1 MPVPVFPQMI
11 TIDHDKTLQQDE
23 PNIQVILLSL
33 SQEIALVQEKK
44 HLVNILETRL
54 RSFLGFE
61 SSTIFLVNDDLTA
74 ISDFLYD
81 KTPNISTWP
90 FIEAIKLG
98 RVPLDDRIVRGEV
111 VDSSAQVLDLDE
123 LAETRETFPYLKA
136 GSTSSFAEVILFNLK
151 RGPEVI
157 GNWILTF
164 ASKNDTER
172 HQLPLLQIIANM
184 INSAVLNIAVQEQLF
199 KARSQYD
206 TIQAISADLSA
217 TKQRTDLLK
226 IIHQKLKNLFDF
238 SHHFVSVINDDD
250 LTVTSFL
257 RDSESRTKN
266 HPSYNSVNTTKYT
279 ITDGFFNKAVLSN
292 EPVVFD
298 LMQIRKKSGLPY
310 YLEINYESGIRTI
323 IMTAL
328 KLREK
333 TIGIW
338 SICQLE
344 NQQMSTAQL
353 DLIRSLSVQFSIA
366 IANIRAADLILTR
379 ETEQTRLLQLS
390 YDLTSIRKKENLAEK
405 VSEHLKYLL
414 EFEDMDIML
423 TSEEG
428 SYANYLTTR
437 ADLKSDTQSL
447 NVYDVHDPCYSAV
460 MDSSSPVVFET
471 ARMALAEDCP
481 DYLKQD
487 LQRGITTKV
496 GVSLYDD
503 QNRIGML
510 MINFRQAINYSDHNL
525 QLIQGVAYQVSNAL
539 SNVLSYDK
547 ITRRETERDT
557 LIQLS
562 RHIAAVRTNKELLD
576 FITQVMKSII
586 GFRHT
591 FIAKLDATGHTATGF
606 LLDPNAAGRNHPLY
620 HQSSTGIHEVSDG
633 YLDAALA
640 SEEPLVI
647 DLDEES
653 KKASFPLYMKV
664 NYESGIRQMVIV
676 RLTTNNKAFGFWIVL
691 FDHKKKIAPT
701 VLRIVSGIAS
711 QLSVAVQN
719 IIANTNTEEK
729 GEEKSRLIDF
739 SNAITAVKDKY
750 SLSRVISTQFLEL
763 FKVNGFIFLMKNPQD
778 NALTIF
784 LSDKTSPD
792 SSDASSPANTVADS
806 FLDEALLKSALG
818 ASGPEELDF
827 ESLHPLTKS
836 VLALPGDKL
845 NPAEKYFLAPVRIGA
860 EFTGIMLVK
869 TSSYSVINHLNELF
883 NSVCNQIAVVVSN
896 IIAGSR
902 IQQQLEE
909 ISGYKSRLEEEKI
922 YLQEELETANNY
934 SDIVGES
941 SQMKEVFKLVSKV
954 ASSDSTVMILG
965 ETGTGKELIARAIH
979 TNSPRSNKLMVKVN
993 CATLPANLI
1002 ESELFG
1008 HERGSFTGAVDRRL
1022 GKFEL
1027 AHKGTLFLD
1036 EIGEMPL
1043 ELQVKLLRAL
1053 QEKEIERIGGKETI
1067 KVDVRIIAATNRN
1080 LEKEMDEGRFRSDL
1094 YYRLNIF
1101 PIELPPLR
1109 QRVED
1114 IPLLAMHF
1122 INRFSKK
1129 MGKQINKLNNRL
1141 LQELKLYHWP
1151 GNIRELE
1158 HLIER
1163 SVLLSSGD
1171 TLKNIAIP
1179 VARNNN
1185 FDESVYIYKTLDQ
1198 NERDHI
1204 LMTLKACGGK
1214 INGKAGAAHVLG
1226 VPPSTLSSKM
1236 KRLGITREH
1245 INNN

>member
-1 MPVPVFPQMI
+1 MI
-11 TIDHDKTLQQDE
+11 TINHHHTLQQDE

-33 SQEIALVQEKK
+33 SQELALVQEKK
-44 HLVNILETRL
+44 HLINLLETRL
-54 RSFLGFE
+54 REFLGFG
-61 SSTIFLVNDDLTA
+61 SSTIFLVNEELTA

-81 KTPNISTWP
+81 KSANLDTWP
-90 FIEAIKLG
+90 FVHEIKIG

-111 VDSSAQVLDLDE
+111 VDTSALVLDLDE

-136 GSTSSFAEVILFNLK
+136 GDNNSFAEVMIFNLK

-157 GNWILTF
+157 GNWILTLS
-164 ASKNDTER
+164 SKSDAKSDAKSQ
-172 HQLPLLQIIANM
+172 QLSLLQIVANM
-184 INSAVLNIAVQEQLF
+184 INSAVLNIVVQEQLI
-199 KARSQYD
+199 KARNQYD

-217 TKQRTDLLK
+217 TKQRSDLLK

-238 SHHFVSVINDDD
+238 SHHFVSVINEDD

-257 RDSESRTKN
+257 RDNESRTKN
-266 HPSYNSVNTTKYT
+266 HPGYNAVNNTRYT

-298 LMQIRKKSGLPY
+298 LVQLRKKSALPQ
-310 YLEINYESGIRTI
+310 YLEINYESGIRSI
-323 IMTAL
+323 VMIAL
-328 KLREK
+328 KIREK

-338 SICQLE
+338 SICLLE
-344 NQQMSTAQL
+344 NQRMSTAQL
-353 DLIRSLSVQFSIA
+353 ELVRSLSVQFSIA
-366 IANIRAADLILTR
+366 IANIRAAELIQTR
-379 ETEQTRLLQLS
+379 EREQTRLLQLS
-390 YDLTSIRKKENLAEK
+390 YDLSSIRNKEYLAHK
-405 VSEHLKYLL
+405 ISEHLRYLL
-414 EFEDMDIML
+414 DFDDLDIL
-423 TSEEG
+423 LSFDKST
-428 SYANYLTTR
+428 YANYLTTR
-437 ADLKSDTQSL
+437 TESANSQSG
-447 NVYDVHDPCYSAV
+447 NVYDVKDPCFSAV
-460 MDSSSPVVFET
+460 IESTGPVIMET
-471 ARMALAEDCP
+471 SRMAMTNDCP
-481 DYLKQD
+481 GYINAD

-496 GVSLYDD
+496 GVSLFDD
-503 QNRIGML
+503 QNRIGIL
-510 MINFRQAINYSDHNL
+510 MINFKQPVNYSDHTL
-525 QLIQGVAYQVSNAL
+525 QLIHGVAYQVSNAL

-547 ITRRETERDT
+547 IIRRETERDT

-562 RHIAAVRTNKELLD
+562 RQIAAVRTNKELLEL
-576 FITQVMKSII
+576 ITQVMKSII
-586 GFRHT
+586 GFKHT

-620 HQSSTGIHEVSDG
+620 HQSSTGIHAVGDG
-633 YLDAALA
+633 YLNMAID
-640 SEEPLVI
+640 SEEPLVVN
-647 DLDEES
+647 LVEES
-653 KKASFPLYMKV
+653 KKDAFPLYMKV
-664 NYESGIRQMVIV
+664 NYESGIRQMVFV
-676 RLTTNNKAFGFWIVL
+676 RLTSKNKPFGFWIVL
-691 FDHKKKIAPT
+691 FDHTKKIAPAI
-701 VLRIVSGIAS
+701 LRIIAGIAS
-711 QLSVAVQN
+711 QLSIAVQN
-719 IIANTNTEEK
+719 IIANANTVEK
-729 GEEKSRLIDF
+729 GEEKTRLIDF

-750 SLSRVISTQFLEL
+750 SLASVISTQFSEL
-763 FKVNGFIFLMKNPQD
+763 FKVSSFFFLIVNPDD

-784 LSDKTSPD
+784 LGDKTATE
-792 SSDASSPANTVADS
+792 SSDEVS
-806 FLDEALLKSALG
+806 FNAEKVVYIRDEVLLKAALN
-818 ASGPEELDF
+818 ASGPELLDYK
-827 ESLHPLTKS
+827 SLHSSTQSFLSLQDHTLS
-836 VLALPGDKL
+836 S
-845 NPAEKYFLAPVRIGA
+845 AEKWFYAPVRVGTEFIGM
-860 EFTGIMLVK
+860 MLVR
-869 TSSYSVINHLNELF
+869 SGSDDIAGHLNELF
-883 NSVCNQIAVVVSN
+883 NSVSSQIAVVASN
-896 IIAGSR
+896 IIAGNR

-909 ISGYKSRLEEEKI
+909 ISGYKARLEEEKI
-922 YLQEELETANNY
+922 YLQEELESASNY
-934 SDIVGES
+934 SDIIGES
-941 SQMKEVFKLVSKV
+941 IQMKRVYELVSKV
-954 ASSDSTVMILG
+954 APSDSTVMILG

-979 TNSPRSNKLMVKVN
+979 NNSPRHNKLMVKVN

-1008 HERGSFTGAVDRRL
+1008 HEKGSFTGAVDRRL

-1109 QRVED
+1109 QRIED
-1114 IPLLAMHF
+1114 IPLLAVHF

-1129 MGKQINKLNNRL
+1129 MGKKINKLNNRL

-1185 FDESVYIYKTLDQ
+1185 FDDSVYLYKTLDQ

-1214 INGKAGAAHVLG
+1214 INGAAGAAQVLG
-1226 VPPSTLSSKM
+1226 VPASTLSSKM
-1236 KRLGITREH
+1236 KKLGITRAH

>member
-1 MPVPVFPQMI
+1 MI
-11 TIDHDKTLQQDE
+11 TINHDTTIHQDGA
-23 PNIQVILLSL
+23 NIQFILLSI
-33 SQEIALVQEKK
+33 SQELALVQEKK
-44 HLVNILETRL
+44 HLINILDTRL
-54 RSFLGFE
+54 RGFLGFE
-61 SSTIFLVNDDLTA
+61 FSTIFLVNDDLTA
-74 ISDFLYD
+74 IGDFLLA
-81 KTPNISTWP
+81 NQSNLNSWP
-90 FIEAIKLG
+90 FVQEIKLG
-98 RVPLDDRIVRGEV
+98 RIPLDDRIVRGEV
-111 VDSSAQVLDLDE
+111 LDSSAMVLDLDE

-136 GSTSSFAEVILFNLK
+136 GIKNKFAEVILFNLK

-157 GNWILTF
+157 GNWIMTF
-164 ASKNDTER
+164 ATKSDSER
-172 HQLPLLQIIANM
+172 YQLPLLQIIANM
-184 INSAVLNIAVQEQLF
+184 VNSAVLNIAVQEQLS

-206 TIQAISADLSA
+206 TIQAISADLST

-238 SHHFVSVINDDD
+238 SHHFVSIINDDD

-266 HPSYNSVNTTKYT
+266 HPSYNAVNITKYP

-298 LMQIRKKSGLPY
+298 LVQIKRKSGLPY
-310 YLEINYESGIRTI
+310 YLEINYDSGIRSI

-328 KLREK
+328 KIREK

-338 SICQLE
+338 SVCQLE
-344 NQQMSTAQL
+344 NQQMSTGQL
-353 DLIRSLSVQFSIA
+353 ELIRSLSVQFSIA
-366 IANIRAADLILTR
+366 IANIRAADLIQTR

-390 YDLTSIRKKENLAEK
+390 YDLTSIRNKEFLAQK

-414 EFEDMDIML
+414 EFEDLDIML
-423 TSEEG
+423 SLDNTT
-428 SYANYLTTR
+428 YTHYLTSR
-437 ADLKSDTQSL
+437 INADANPGSWTA
-447 NVYDVHDPCYSAV
+447 YDSNDPCFSTV
-460 MDSSSPVVFET
+460 MESDGPVVFET
-471 ARMALAEDCP
+471 DRIALKKDCP
-481 DYLKQD
+481 EYVRKDIT
-487 LQRGITTKV
+487 RGITAKV
-496 GVSLYDD
+496 GVALYDD
-503 QNRIGML
+503 QKKIGVL
-510 MINFRQAINYSDHNL
+510 MINFREAINYSDHTL

-557 LIQLS
+557 LIELS

-576 FITQVMKSII
+576 LITQVMKSII

-591 FIAKLDATGHTATGF
+591 FIAKLDAKGQSASGF
-606 LLDPNAAGRNHPLY
+606 LLDPNAAGLNHPLY
-620 HQSSTGIHEVSDG
+620 HKSSTGSHDVKDG
-633 YLDAALA
+633 YLNISIG
-640 SEEPLVI
+640 SEEPILV
-647 DLDEES
+647 DLDAES
-653 KKASFPLYMKV
+653 EKSSFPLYMKV
-664 NYESGIRQMVIV
+664 NYESGIKQMVIA
-676 RLTTNNKAFGFWIVL
+676 RLTKNNRPFGFWIVL
-691 FDHKKKIAPT
+691 FDHNKKIAPT
-701 VLRIVSGIAS
+701 VLGIISGIAS

-719 IIANTNTEEK
+719 IIANVSTEEK

-739 SNAITAVKDKY
+739 SNTITAVKGKAD
-750 SLSRVISTQFLEL
+750 LSKVIAAQFFEL
-763 FKVNGFIFLMKNPQD
+763 FKVNSFIFLVKNQSDDAFIPY
-778 NALTIF
+778 
-784 LSDKTSPD
+784 LSDRSATEIPGVA
-792 SSDASSPANTVADS
+792 SSDP
-806 FLDEALLKSALG
+806 DETRSITDESLLRTALG
-818 ASGPEELDF
+818 SAGPQILEYASLAP
-827 ESLHPLTKS
+827 STAS
-836 VLALPGDKL
+836 VLNIAGSTV
-845 NPAEKYFLAPVRIGA
+845 NPEGKFIMAPVRTGSELIGVMVVST
-860 EFTGIMLVK
+860 ESPDILGNLR
-869 TSSYSVINHLNELF
+869 ELF
-883 NSVCNQIAVVVSN
+883 NSICMQIAVVVSN
-896 IIAGSR
+896 IIAGNK

-934 SDIVGES
+934 SDIIGES
-941 SQMKEVFKLVSKV
+941 TQMKEIFKLVGKV
-954 ASSDSTVMILG
+954 APSDSTVMILG

-979 TNSPRSNKLMVKVN
+979 STSPRSSKLMVKVN

-1067 KVDVRIIAATNRN
+1067 KVDVRVIAATNRN
-1080 LEKEMDEGRFRSDL
+1080 LEEEMDGGRFRSDL

-1141 LQELKLYHWP
+1141 LQELRLYHWP

-1204 LMTLKACGGK
+1204 LMTLRACGGK
-1214 INGKAGAAHVLG
+1214 INGKSGAAHVLG
-1226 VPPSTLSSKM
+1226 VPASTLSSKM

>member
-1 MPVPVFPQMI
+1 MPFPVFPQMI
-11 TIDHDKTLQQDE
+11 TINHYNTLQQDV

-33 SQEIALVQEKK
+33 SQELALVQEKK
-44 HLVNILETRL
+44 HLVNTLETRL
-54 RSFLGFE
+54 REFLRFE
-61 SSTIFLVNDDLTA
+61 SSTIFLVNDDLTT
-74 ISDFLYD
+74 ISDFLYE
-81 KTPNISTWP
+81 KSPNLNAWP
-90 FIEAIKLG
+90 FIQEIKLG

-111 VDSSAQVLDLDE
+111 VDSSAVVLDLDE
-123 LAETRETFPYLKA
+123 MAETRETFPYLKA
-136 GSTSSFAEVILFNLK
+136 GSNNSFAEVILFNLK

-164 ASKNDTER
+164 TSKSDSER

-199 KARSQYD
+199 KAQSQYD

-226 IIHQKLKNLFDF
+226 IIHQKLKHLFDF

-266 HPSYNSVNTTKYT
+266 HPSYNSVNTTKYP

-328 KLREK
+328 KIREK

-344 NQQMSTAQL
+344 NQQISTAQL

-366 IANIRAADLILTR
+366 IANIRGADLIQTR

-390 YDLTSIRKKENLAEK
+390 YDLTSIRKKEYLADK

-414 EFEDMDIML
+414 EFDDLDIML
-423 TSEEG
+423 SFDKNT
-428 SYANYLTTR
+428 YANYLTTR
-437 ADLKSDTQSL
+437 AGVKDNPQSGE
-447 NVYDVHDPCYSAV
+447 VCDVNDPCYSVV
-460 MDSSSPVVFET
+460 MESISPVVFET
-471 ARMALAEDCP
+471 GRMVLAKDCP
-481 DYLKQD
+481 NYLKED
-487 LQRGITTKV
+487 LQRGIIAKI

-510 MINFRQAINYSDHNL
+510 MINFKQPVNYSDHTL

-562 RHIAAVRTNKELLD
+562 RHIAAVRTNKELLEL
-576 FITQVMKSII
+576 ITQVMKTII

-620 HQSSTGIHEVSDG
+620 HKSSTGIHELKDG
-633 YLDAALA
+633 FLNSAIE
-640 SEEPLVI
+640 SEEPLVVH
-647 DLDEES
+647 LDEES
-653 KKASFPLYMKV
+653 QKNSFPLYMKV
-664 NYESGIRQMVIV
+664 NYESGIKQLVIV
-676 RLTTNNKAFGFWIVL
+676 RLTTNNKPFGLWIVL
-691 FDHKKKIAPT
+691 FDHDKKIAEAT
-701 VLRIVSGIAS
+701 LRIISGIAS

-739 SNAITAVKDKY
+739 SNAITAVKDKH
-750 SLSRVISTQFLEL
+750 SLAGVISTQFFEL
-763 FKVNGFIFLMKNPQD
+763 FKVSNFVFLIKNPDD
-778 NALTIF
+778 NTFTLF
-784 LSDKTSPD
+784 LSDKTITE
-792 SSDASSPANTVADS
+792 SSNA
-806 FLDEALLKSALG
+806 FLPSAEELESISDEALLKAALES
-818 ASGPEELDF
+818 SGPEILDY
-827 ESLHPLTKS
+827 ESLQPLAKS
-836 VLALPGDKL
+836 VLSSSGDKL
-845 NPAEKYFLAPVRIGA
+845 SPAEKWFLAPVRIGA
-860 EFTGIMLVK
+860 EFIGIMLVK
-869 TSSYSVINHLNELF
+869 TLSHDIVDNLNELF
-883 NSVCNQIAVVVSN
+883 SSVCTQIAVVVSN
-896 IIAGSR
+896 IIAGGK

-934 SDIVGES
+934 SDIIGES
-941 SQMKEVFKLVSKV
+941 TQMKQVFKLVSKV

-979 TNSPRSNKLMVKVN
+979 SNSPRSNKLMVKVN

-1008 HERGSFTGAVDRRL
+1008 HERGSFTGAMDRRL

-1114 IPLLAMHF
+1114 IPLLAIHF

-1141 LQELKLYHWP
+1141 IQELKLYHWP

-1214 INGKAGAAHVLG
+1214 INGTAGAAHVLG
-1226 VPPSTLSSKM
+1226 VPASTLSSKM